1 LETVGISHPK
11 KRLTSFPHDLSGGE
25 RQRVMIAMA
34 LVNRPKLLIADEPTT
49 ALDVT
54 VQKQILDLISSL
66 QKKLGMAVLF
76 ITHDLGIVKQ
86 IADRV
91 AVMKDGRIVENA
103 QAGELFAH
111 PQNEYTRLLIESEH
125 AKEPPYSDPHAETIL
140 TTENLKVHYPIKS
153 SILGRVSEHIRAL
166 DGVSI
171 SVKKGYSIGV
181 VGESGSG
188 KTTLGMS
195 LLRLAKSSG
204 SITFDGRRIDTLTH
218 KQIRPLRREI
228 QVILQDPFGS
238 LSPRLTVDEIIGE
251 GLDVHEKNIPA
262 DKRSNRII
270 DAMNEVGLDPAI
282 RFRYPHE
289 FSGGQRQRIA
299 IARALILKPR
309 FIVLDEPTSSLDRSI
324 QFQIISLLKKLQQS
338 HGLTYLFISHDL
350 KIVRGLCHD
359 IVIMKE
365 GKVIEYG
372 PSREILSNPKEAYT
386 RTLLETAF
394 ST

>member
-1 LETVGISHPK
+1 MQTPLVQIQDLSIAFTDGGRPQQVVHSVSFDIMSNETFALVGESGSGKTVTAQSIIRLYPEGRVTYPDGAILFESRNVLTLTEAEMRAFRGNEIGMVFQEPMSSLNPLHTVEKQITEPMLIHGSRVKKSIRDEALYWLETVGISHPK
-11 KRLTSFPHDLSGGE
+11 KRLTSFPHELSGGE

-204 SITFDGRRIDTLTH
+204 SITFDGRRIDT
-218 KQIRPLRREI
+218 
-228 QVILQDPFGS
+228 
-238 LSPRLTVDEIIGE
+238 
-251 GLDVHEKNIPA
+251 
-262 DKRSNRII
+262 
-270 DAMNEVGLDPAI
+270 
-282 RFRYPHE
+282 
-289 FSGGQRQRIA
+289 
-299 IARALILKPR
+299 
-309 FIVLDEPTSSLDRSI
+309 
-324 QFQIISLLKKLQQS
+324 
-338 HGLTYLFISHDL
+338 
-350 KIVRGLCHD
+350 
-359 IVIMKE
+359 
-365 GKVIEYG
+365 
-372 PSREILSNPKEAYT
+372 
-386 RTLLETAF
+386 
-394 ST
+394 